1 MPSDNE
7 QLELLLSRLEEL
19 LSRTHRDDAI
29 DDTLRSAPRVSA
41 AKSLRQHEIVRRF
54 RQEMTEGLIRL
65 DTANQL
71 FGMVRTVLDAA
82 VLP

>member
-7 QLELLLSRLEEL
+7 LEVLLSRLDEL
-19 LSRTHRDDAI
+19 VARTHRGDAI
-29 DDTLRSAPRVSA
+29 DDTLRAAPRVSA
-41 AKSLRQHEIVRRF
+41 ATSLRQHEVVRKF
-54 RQEMTEGLIRL
+54 RREVADGLIRL

-71 FGMVRTVLDAA
+71 LGLVRTVLDAA

>member
-7 QLELLLSRLEEL
+7 LDVLLSRLEEL
-19 LSRTHRDDAI
+19 LSRTRRGDAI
-29 DDTLRSAPRVSA
+29 DDTLGAAPRVSMA
-41 AKSLRQHEIVRRF
+41 TSLRHHDVVRKF
-54 RQEMTEGLIRL
+54 RQEVADGLIRL

-71 FGMVRTVLDAA
+71 LGLVRTVLDAA